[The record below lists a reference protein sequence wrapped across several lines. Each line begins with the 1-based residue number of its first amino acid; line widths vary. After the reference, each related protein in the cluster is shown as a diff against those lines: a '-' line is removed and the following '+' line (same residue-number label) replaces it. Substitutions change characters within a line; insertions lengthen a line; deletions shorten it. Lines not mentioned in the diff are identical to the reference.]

1 MDDTLDGESKSIYL
15 GMRLWQE
22 GSKAL
27 QKSDQNLEQDGETY
41 Q

>member
-1 MDDTLDGESKSIYL
+1 MDETLDGESQSMYV

-27 QKSDQNLEQDGETY
+27 QKSDQNLEQDGEPS